1 MPSDVDYPALIFLSL
16 WAGLGIVC
24 DGRSRR
30 LPNGLT
36 LGGLAAGLGYLAVA
50 GEGMTGASW
59 QSCLLAGAAGLALM
73 LLAYAL
79 KAVGAGDVKFTA
91 AMGVLGGRSGVGDDA
106 GAGQPPVGGHG
117 AVVPDRRR
125 PVPAPLRG
133 VIPDRH
139 PAGRDGEL
147 ETAPASALR
156 RGPRDRVHR
165 RHLVGMDAFL
175 EQGERW
181 VGKTSISVSIRPI
194 GPSQVV
200 SLHPAPFSPPGDP
213 SRLLRAFRL
222 PRWSCGVG
230 ETSWIHG

>member
-16 WAGLGIVC
+16 WAGLGIVY

-91 AMGVLGGRSGVGDDA
+91 AMGVLGG
-106 GAGQPPVGGHG
+106 G
-117 AVVPDRRR
+117 AVLVTTLVLGSLLLAAMALWSLIAGGRFPLLSAVLYRIGIR
-125 PVPAPLRG
+125 PVAM
-133 VIPDRH
+133 
-139 PAGRDGEL
+139 
-147 ETAPASALR
+147 ASWK
-156 RGPRDRVHR
+156 PR
-165 RHLVGMDAFL
+165 RHLPFGVAHGIAF
-175 EQGERW
+175 
-181 VGKTSISVSIRPI
+181 IAAI
-194 GPSQVV
+194 
-200 SLHPAPFSPPGDP
+200 
-213 SRLLRAFRL
+213 
-222 PRWSCGVG
+222 WSGW
-230 ETSWIHG
+230 TLF